1 MCCPRS
7 PLLAEGDTEFDLRVR
22 GLLLRLAGE
31 GKTGICPR
39 TPSIVSRTCK
49 PKPAGR
55 APGNSIRE
63 PVHTRTVS
71 PSVHPR
77 PASGGATNFFLAS
90 ALVHHPALR
99 PNSGEDTRCDRP
111 MSATHT
117 NYVHPHLARFQL
129 ALAAF
134 AARTPHGVLGSVA
147 LTGGPSVSRHP
158 RPLRRIVMR
167 ALISNLLPHGLLV
180 TSVGVFG
187 PRRCCDR
194 ASDTPVATSALPPP
208 RPPS

>member
-1 MCCPRS
+1 VSTSDVPFVTRRHTRVGILVSARCAVRNHRS
-7 PLLAEGDTEFDLRVR
+7 SRMVIRSLTYESEDFCFVSPVRERRASARERLSSYREPTSRDLQDVR
-22 GLLLRLAGE
+22 PE
-31 GKTGICPR
+31 T
-39 TPSIVSRTCK
+39 V
-49 PKPAGR
+49 
-55 APGNSIRE
+55 RE

-77 PASGGATNFFLAS
+77 PASGGATNFFPAS
-90 ALVHHPALR
+90 ALFHHSALR
-99 PNSGEDTRCDRP
+99 PTGREDTRCDRP

-134 AARTPHGVLGSVA
+134 AAGTPHRVLGSVA

-167 ALISNLLPHGLLV
+167 ALFSNLLPHGLLV
-180 TSVGVFG
+180 TSVGVFF
-187 PRRCCDR
+187 PRR
-194 ASDTPVATSALPPP
+194 
-208 RPPS
+208 

>member
-1 MCCPRS
+1 MCCPKPS
-7 PLLAEGDTEFDLRVR
+7 LLAEDDTEFDLRVR

-77 PASGGATNFFLAS
+77 PASGGATDFFLAS

-99 PNSGEDTRCDRP
+99 PNSSEDTRCDRP

-129 ALAAF
+129 ALATF
-134 AARTPHGVLGSVA
+134 AAGTPHGVLGSVA
-147 LTGGPSVSRHP
+147 LTGGPGVSRHP
-158 RPLRRIVMR
+158 RTLRRTVIEHCSRTYCLTAFWLR
-167 ALISNLLPHGLLV
+167 AWAFSSHGADAIEPLTPLSRPLLFL
-180 TSVGVFG
+180 T
-187 PRRCCDR
+187 
-194 ASDTPVATSALPPP
+194 P